1 MTRRLSLLNQIFKS
15 LHAESA
21 DIDLAFAIDDLL
33 RMRLGVATY
42 SARSL
47 STTSR
52 KVRDLPDFTYS
63 LGICLRR

>member
-1 MTRRLSLLNQIFKS
+1 MHFARSRFDDPTTKPIELNQIFKS

-21 DIDLAFAIDDLL
+21 DIDLAFAVDDLL
-33 RMRLGVATY
+33 RMRLGVVTY

-52 KVRDLPDFTYS
+52 KVSDVP
-63 LGICLRR
+63 